1 MRVILVMVVT
11 IDGKITK
18 WDSEAVWQ
26 WASKE
31 DQTYFKKF
39 ITKHNLIVMG
49 RKTFE
54 AVAPKPEK
62 GKLRIIMTQNPSVY
76 ASIAV
81 AGQLEFTDEE
91 PKELIARLEGQGFT
105 QMLLVGGAVVNT
117 QFLEE
122 GLVDELWL
130 TIEPRIFGS
139 GKTLTLPVNLDISL
153 KLMKSEKLNKQGTL
167 LLKYLIIDK
176 ERPIR

>member
-1 MRVILVMVVT
+1 MRVILVMVST

-26 WASKE
+26 WTSKE
-31 DQTYFKKF
+31 DKTYFKKL

-54 AVAPKPEK
+54 AAKPKPEK
-62 GKLRIIMTQNPSVY
+62 GKLRIIMTQNPHTY
-76 ASIAV
+76 ALLAA

-91 PKELIARLEGQGFT
+91 PRELIARLESQGFT
-105 QMLLVGGAVVNT
+105 QMLLVGGAAVNT
-117 QFLEE
+117 QFLKEE
-122 GLVDELWL
+122 LVDELWL

-139 GKTLTLPVNLDISL
+139 GKALTLPVNLDISL
-153 KLMKSEKLNKQGTL
+153 KLISMEKLNNQGTL
-167 LLKYLIIDK
+167 LLKYLIINSSY
-176 ERPIR
+176 